1 MALTWDVFATP
12 IAACKLG
19 RLGVEHGDV
28 VVRPA
33 FFRGVGDVYGA
44 VARAS
49 CPYGTAHDV
58 PGRDCSCGFYAVGT
72 EDELWRLGGENP
84 ELAVLEVE
92 LSGRVI
98 EHDHGYR
105 ASNQRIRRVR
115 LHGRCTRCGRRAEV
129 LHHQRFGALVPA
141 CRRCARRPV
150 TIADAS
156 ASLGAPVT
164 FDADEASPASGL
176 RRVGLMLVQALGP
189 VAVVALGIALAL
201 VWYPA
206 VALALAQAVLLAWLA
221 LRPRIVK
228 RVGSR
233 LGVCAGEV
241 ARLEH
246 RWNGA
251 VMAYTF
257 GCVVAVG
264 VASVTMASV
273 VTS

>member
-1 MALTWDVFATP
+1 M
-12 IAACKLG
+12 
-19 RLGVEHGDV
+19 
-28 VVRPA
+28 
-33 FFRGVGDVYGA
+33 
-44 VARAS
+44 
-49 CPYGTAHDV
+49 
-58 PGRDCSCGFYAVGT
+58 
-72 EDELWRLGGENP
+72 
-84 ELAVLEVE
+84 
-92 LSGRVI
+92 
-98 EHDHGYR
+98 
-105 ASNQRIRRVR
+105 
-115 LHGRCTRCGRRAEV
+115 
-129 LHHQRFGALVPA
+129 
-141 CRRCARRPV
+141 